1 VRRGFQGTTI
11 NLPDVSNEFRWP
23 GASVLGPDDFLTRL
37 QDRQH
42 RPAVPTPQLQETY
55 SARSMMPIAS
65 CPQEGKRARAER
77 GFAAARQVLR
87 RASRVT
93 AAVAVNRGASHFQL
107 GNLYAGQ
114 TE

>member
-11 NLPDVSNEFRWP
+11 NLPDVSNEFRRP
-23 GASVLGPDDFLTRL
+23 HAAVLGSDDFLTRL

-42 RPAVPTPQLQETY
+42 RPAVPTR
-55 SARSMMPIAS
+55 SAGDVLGAKHDAHRVVPA
-65 CPQEGKRARAER
+65 GRNTGRAER
-77 GFAAARQVLR
+77 ESAAARQVLR

-114 TE
+114 TA